1 MFFHIYDCSYIR
13 KYIYKEAHL
22 DAITLLKCL
31 GDSTRLRILLL
42 TLEESELC
50 VCEFVE
56 ALDLSQPK
64 ISRHLALMKTAK
76 LLSDR
81 RQGQWIH
88 YRINEALPKWAL
100 SIIDS
105 AAEGYQ
111 EEYSEV
117 FSRAEV
123 WEIWDKYTRKRF
135 FISRGYNEVL
145 AEDDDPYEL
154 ENFFPCPDSLVAM
167 PTA

>member
-1 MFFHIYDCSYIR
+1 M
-13 KYIYKEAHL
+13 

-31 GDSTRLRILLL
+31 GDATRLRILLL

-50 VCEFVE
+50 VCELVE

-76 LLSDR
+76 ILSDR

-111 EEYSEV
+111 EELTL
-117 FSRAEV
+117 
-123 WEIWDKYTRKRF
+123 DKAR
-135 FISRGYNEVL
+135 L
-145 AEDDDPYEL
+145 ANMGDRPERVINCCNND
-154 ENFFPCPDSLVAM
+154 
-167 PTA
+167 